1 MAISVALFA
10 VKRLELSLTNESNSQ
25 VRREITMADV
35 TTSLAEATEKM
46 NKAVEVAKDDF
57 GAIRTGRA
65 HPAMFN
71 KIMVDYYG
79 TYTSLSQLA
88 SIQIPENR
96 LAIVS
101 PFDKGAMASIEK
113 AIRDSDLGVN
123 PASDGVVIRVALPQL
138 TEERRKDYIKVAKT
152 KAEDSKISMRNVR
165 RAAKEAMEKA
175 EKDGDISKDD
185 LSRGEKEL
193 EKITADHVAK
203 IDELLKHK
211 EAELLEV

>member
-1 MAISVALFA
+1 
-10 VKRLELSLTNESNSQ
+10 
-25 VRREITMADV
+25 MADV
-35 TTSLAEATEKM
+35 ASALADAQSKM
-46 NKAVEVAKDDF
+46 DKAVEVAKDDF
-57 GAIRTGRA
+57 ATIRTGRA
-65 HPAMFN
+65 HPALFN

-79 TYTSLSQLA
+79 TYTPLSQLA
-88 SIQIPENR
+88 SIQVPEAR
-96 LAIVS
+96 MAIVA

-113 AIRDSDLGVN
+113 AIRESDLGVN
-123 PASDGVVIRVALPQL
+123 PATDGAVIRVNFPQL

-152 KAEDSKISMRNVR
+152 KAEDSKVSIRNIR
-165 RAAKEAMEKA
+165 RAAKELMEKL
-175 EKDGDISKDD
+175 EKDGEIGKDD